1 MRDQMR
7 TRLVGSTGD
16 GEIEAREKSEFLRDL
31 GSEYSKDDKEAKRQT
46 GETRYK
52 R

>member
-7 TRLVGSTGD
+7 TRLVGSTGH
-16 GEIEAREKSEFLRDL
+16 GEIEAREKSRFLRDL
-31 GSEYSKDDKEAKRQT
+31 GSEYSKDEEAKRKT
-46 GETRYK
+46 GETRY